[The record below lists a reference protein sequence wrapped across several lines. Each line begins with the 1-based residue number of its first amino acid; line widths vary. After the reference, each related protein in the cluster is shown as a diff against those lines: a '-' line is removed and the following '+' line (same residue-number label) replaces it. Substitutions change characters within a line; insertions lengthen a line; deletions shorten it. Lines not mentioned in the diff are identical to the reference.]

1 MSGTAPA
8 AGALTRRVVDDVLGR
23 WTHTEWR
30 PAHLREWVER
40 FWLFEGSIEL
50 RRERT
55 FPSGSLD
62 LILQLEGRYRPGDDP
77 AAGPFPD
84 ASVNGVL
91 LGPHIVEAPPE
102 PVRVLGIIIRAS
114 GARPLLGGCVPHLTG
129 TTLDLAD
136 VLGGEADDLVDRC
149 RHATGEEALRVAAGF
164 IERRLARSVDDGQA
178 VRWVAGR
185 IAATAGRASIG
196 RLAERTGLSSST
208 LSRRFRAHTGVT
220 PKRLARIHRFRHV
233 LERLHAEPSRSLSDL
248 AYDAG
253 YYDQPHMN
261 GEFRELAGLT
271 PTEYVAALRYPGAPS
286 LAEAV

>member
-1 MSGTAPA
+1 MSGTPD
-8 AGALTRRVVDDVLGR
+8 AGALTTRVVDDVLGR
-23 WTHTEWR
+23 WTHMEWR
-30 PAHLREWVER
+30 PPHLREWVDR
-40 FWLFEGSIEL
+40 FWLFEGRIAL

-77 AAGPFPD
+77 AAGPFPV

-91 LGPHIVEAPPE
+91 LGPHIVESPPE
-102 PVRVLGIIIRAS
+102 PVRVLGIIIHAA
-114 GARPLLGGCVPHLTG
+114 GARPLLGGCVPDLTG

-136 VLGGEADDLVDRC
+136 VLGAEANELVDRC
-149 RHATGEEALRVAAGF
+149 RDATGEEALRRAAGF
-164 IERRLARSVDDGQA
+164 VERRLARAGNDRA
-178 VRWVAGR
+178 VRWVAGQ
-185 IAATAGRASIG
+185 IAASAGRASIVQ
-196 RLAERTGLSSST
+196 LAQRTGISPST

-220 PKRLARIHRFRHV
+220 PKRLARIHRFRHT
-233 LERLHAEPSRSLSDL
+233 LERLHAEPSRSLSEL

-271 PTEYVAALRYPGAPS
+271 PTEYVAALRYPGGPS